1 MALGGGFQAETCIVC
16 RSMHSKPMFL
26 DMLLRSFVVF
36 SALQLFPTGKVD
48 TCARLQALHGGVL
61 PHLFVYHQHT
71 SEVPHI
77 FLPYADDTPI
87 PFASRM
93 GVSPCRT

>member
-1 MALGGGFQAETCIVC
+1 MSFDFMFGFT
-16 RSMHSKPMFL
+16 K
-26 DMLLRSFVVF
+26 LLRFFVVL
-36 SALQLFPTGKVD
+36 SAPQLFPTGKLD
-48 TCARLQALHGGVL
+48 TCGGVL
-61 PHLFVYHQHT
+61 PHLFVLHQHT